1 VDGAGGAQIVPR
13 EGLRGWLQTPGAKIM
28 VALAVLLVA
37 INSVGI
43 WGIVYSG
50 REAREEVL
58 KDLQMQAFA
67 GARNLEATLAS
78 TRADFVFLSQ
88 TPALAGFR
96 LALSDE
102 DPMSRRWRRLDIE
115 ATLLLFMSSHP
126 EVEGIL
132 LYADEEAPFMTV
144 GRREGA
150 PVVLRP
156 EEAAAGGWESPVE
169 ENPGED
175 YLMGRWNLGGEESGG
190 RMAARLSVPSLLRV
204 AAPTQEYNLALKPLS
219 LLEGEGLLDTADVVA
234 TASVQDP
241 DWSPPVD
248 WALIWSE
255 RRTGLIQSLA
265 RLTDRYRITLAVN
278 LILMS
283 LAAAL
288 GVISFRQVRRGIA
301 LELENRQQARI
312 RELERQLMHSE
323 RLASVGRLAAGLA
336 HEINNPLEG
345 MNNYLTLLED
355 DIRSERSESALQFV
369 AKVREGVRR
378 AAGVTRRAL
387 TFAEPGQKPTS
398 RVEVRRVIRDTVEF
412 VKGSSLF
419 RGIDLTLKPGGEGLL
434 VKGNP
439 VTLSQAFLNLVLNAA
454 EIQEGKG
461 SVEIEIRADADGDSV
476 SVTFADEGPGIPE
489 ERLDRIFEPFFS
501 GRGSTGLGLSICET
515 IIEQHGGEIA
525 AANRPSGGAVFT
537 VRIPGWDSSV
547 DSSEISSARH
557 RMRQV
562 GSGVN

>member
-1 VDGAGGAQIVPR
+1 MGLVSR
-13 EGLRGWLQTPGAKIM
+13 EGLKGWLRIPGARIM

-37 INSVGI
+37 INGVGI
-43 WGIVYSG
+43 WGILYSG

-58 KDLQMQAFA
+58 KDLQLQAFA
-67 GARNLEATLAS
+67 GARNLEASLAS

-88 TPALAGFR
+88 TPPLAGFR
-96 LALSDE
+96 SALSDE

-115 ATLLLFMSSHP
+115 ATLILFMSSHP
-126 EVEGIL
+126 EVERIL
-132 LYADEEAPFMTV
+132 LYGEDEAPFMAV
-144 GRREGA
+144 GRREWA
-150 PVVLRP
+150 PVVLRL
-156 EEAAAGGWESPVE
+156 EEAEAYAGTAGIDFLLGTW
-169 ENPGED
+169 
-175 YLMGRWNLGGEESGG
+175 YLGGEDSGG
-190 RMAARLSVPSLLRV
+190 RMVARLSIPSLLRV
-204 AAPTQEYNLALKPLS
+204 ASPTQEYNLALRPLS
-219 LLEGEGLLDTADVVA
+219 LIESEGLLDTGDVVA

-255 RRTGLIQSLA
+255 KRTGLIESLA
-265 RLTDRYRITLAVN
+265 RLTDRYRMTLSVN
-278 LILMS
+278 LMLMA
-283 LAAAL
+283 LAAVL
-288 GVISFRQVRRGIA
+288 GAISFRQVRRGIA

-355 DIRSERSESALQFV
+355 EIRSERPDSALEFV

-398 RVEVRRVIRDTVEF
+398 RVEVFQVMRDTVEF
-412 VKGSSLF
+412 VKGNSLF
-419 RGIDLTLKPGGEGLL
+419 REIEVNLKTAEGGLF

-439 VTLSQAFLNLVLNAA
+439 VTLSQAFLNLLLNAA
-454 EIQEGKG
+454 EIQGGKG
-461 SVEIEIRADADGDSV
+461 IVEIGFGADDETGSVLVTVADA
-476 SVTFADEGPGIPE
+476 GPGISE
-489 ERLDRIFEPFFS
+489 DRLDRIFEPFFS
-501 GRGSTGLGLSICET
+501 GRGSTGLGLSICRT
-515 IIEQHGGEIA
+515 IIEQHGGEIR
-525 AANRPSGGAVFT
+525 AANRPFGGAVFT

-547 DSSEISSARH
+547 DGSEIASARM
-557 RMRQV
+557 RMQGA
-562 GSGVN
+562 GSGVG